1 MWIWKKVIETLH
13 HRELIWNLVKRD
25 LKARYKVSVL
35 GFLWSLL
42 RPLFMM
48 LIFTAVF
55 SKMFRWDIHMQAPY
69 SLFLLC
75 AILPWQFLTGSLN
88 NGAHCLLSNES
99 LIKKVSLPREVFPI
113 SAVLAELVNFVLSL
127 IVLVPFL
134 LLFQIG
140 LSPWLLFLPIL
151 VLIEVVL
158 VLGFTLLVSS
168 LNVFFRDTLA
178 IMDLGLLAWFYMSP
192 IFYPVLFVQNYANDK
207 GKMYIYNLY
216 LFNPMSSILTGYRKV
231 FLANGFLSTSGF
243 GYDSYQWLSFLG
255 IATGI
260 AIIVLVIG
268 WTVFHALDEKLV
280 DTL

>member
-1 MWIWKKVIETLH
+1 MWIWKKLTEIIQ

-48 LIFTAVF
+48 LIFTIVF
-55 SKMFRWDIHMQAPY
+55 SKMFRWDIHMNVKYP
-69 SLFLLC
+69 LFLLC
-75 AILPWQFLTGSLN
+75 AILPWQFLTGALN

-99 LIKKVSLPREVFPI
+99 LIKKVYLPREVFPI
-113 SAVLAELVNFVLSL
+113 AAVLAELVNFLLSL
-127 IVLVPFL
+127 LVLIPFL
-134 LLFQIG
+134 LYFHIG
-140 LSPWLLFLPIL
+140 LSFWLIGLPVII
-151 VLIEVVL
+151 LIEVIL

-178 IMDLGLLAWFYMSP
+178 LMDLGLMAWFYLSP
-192 IFYPVLFVQNYANDK
+192 VFYPVSYVQKQKA
-207 GKMYIYNLY
+207 YIYHIY
-216 LFNPMSSILTGYRKV
+216 LLNPMTSILTGFRKV
-231 FLANGFLSTSGF
+231 FLANGFLPDSGF
-243 GYDSYQWLSFLG
+243 GYDFNEWAFYLG

-260 AIIVLVIG
+260 AIIVLTLG
-268 WTVFHALDEKLV
+268 WWVFHAFDEKLV